1 MIKNIVVFISL
12 FLLLSSG
19 SCSPDEGHYK
29 FVFKNESNRSV
40 FMTLNYHYPDT
51 LFSCDPHKWIE
62 LVSLNEESI
71 CELRDSWEKEFL
83 RLQKKGI
90 DYIQFI
96 VVDSLV
102 YRTQPCDSIRKHNL
116 VLKRYQ
122 LDVQYMEEHNW
133 TITYP

>member
-1 MIKNIVVFISL
+1 MKNIVVFISL

-29 FVFKNESNRSV
+29 YVFKNESNQSIFV
-40 FMTLNYHYPDT
+40 DHNYCYPDT
-51 LFSCDPHKWIE
+51 LFSCDSHEWIE
-62 LVSLNEESI
+62 LVSPNEESS

-83 RLQKKGI
+83 WLQKKGI

-102 YRTQPCDSIRKHNL
+102 YRTQPCDSIREHNL

-122 LDVQYMEEHNW
+122 VDLQYMEENNW